1 MTWKPKGL
9 NAQKPEGLKA
19 WKPKGL
25 KEPKTPWPKAWKP
38 KGLKAKV
45 LKRLHQSE
53 IPNALP
59 DCPLKIVFNNMSGLK
74 NLVQLTLS
82 SYYLGYYI
90 YMQNDISKRVFMFV
104 FLL

>member
-25 KEPKTPWPKAWKP
+25 KEPKTQGPKAWKP
-38 KGLKAKV
+38 KGLKAQV
-45 LKRLHQSE
+45 VKRLHQFE

-59 DCPLKIVFNNMSGLK
+59 I
-74 NLVQLTLS
+74 Q
-82 SYYLGYYI
+82 
-90 YMQNDISKRVFMFV
+90 FV
-104 FLL
+104 S